1 VSQIPL
7 LFLADA
13 ITSSTGL
20 SRVCRDLATRVHS
33 SMQDTFRVGTLGVGG
48 PISTSSRFPFPNYSI
63 IRLQQMVPT
72 DLPLVWEDFAGRYG
86 DELQEDSEQ
95 DLQERRGQIRKGAMT
110 VIWNLSWLQ
119 WLAQPYLLPL
129 DHPVRNFLLRRPPSV
144 SQDHW
149 AAISNPSSPSFSPQ
163 LLTRLADSPFER
175 WLYCPV
181 DGHLPDGTLG
191 HQLAPILQGF
201 TRLLAYTRYGAD
213 VIERTLEK
221 WGGQS
226 AVSTIGS
233 IPNLPHGLD
242 RSVFHPR
249 PRAEARQTF
258 FSRASNGGSA
268 LPLLDDQVLACCI
281 NTNSS
286 RKDYGLAFATC
297 AELLRR
303 GMNIFLWCHTDA
315 LTPHPSSP
323 AVYWNLPALAKQFGL
338 QQRICVTTERLT
350 DDALAWAMSA
360 ADIGLHIGAGEGFG
374 YFGPQAIAC
383 GIPVVHGNYA
393 GGAEVIPSISLVP
406 PSDYY
411 LEATFM
417 IQRPIFRACDWA
429 DKVEELLK
437 PENRVAALT
446 LPQELEWDGE
456 NGIWGRWAEWLRK
469 GVTQ

>member
-1 VSQIPL
+1 VSRIPL

-13 ITSSTGL
+13 ITSQTGL
-20 SRVCRDLATRVHS
+20 ARVCRDLATRVHS

-86 DELQEDSEQ
+86 DGLQEDSAQ
-95 DLQERRGQIRKGAMT
+95 DLQERGGQIRKGAMT

-129 DHPVRNFLLRRPPSV
+129 DHPVRNFLLRRPSSV

-149 AAISNPSSPSFSPQ
+149 QSISNPASPSFSPQ
-163 LLTRLADSPFER
+163 LLTRLSDSPFER

-201 TRLLAYTRYGAD
+201 TRLLTYTRYGAD

-242 RSVFHPR
+242 RSIFFPR
-249 PRAEARQTF
+249 PRPLARQTF
-258 FSRASNGGSA
+258 FSRVSNGASA
-268 LPLLDDQVLACCI
+268 LPLLDDQVLACMI
-281 NTNSS
+281 ATNSS
-286 RKDYGLAFATC
+286 RKTWGEAFQTC

-303 GMNIFLWCHTDA
+303 GVNIFLWGHTDA
-315 LTPHPSSP
+315 LQPHPAAP
-323 AVYWNLPALAKQFGL
+323 AVCWNLPALAKQFSMEK
-338 QQRICVTTERLT
+338 RVCITTDKLS
-350 DDALAWAMSA
+350 DDAMAWAYSA
-360 ADIGLHIGAGEGFG
+360 CDVMIATSSEGWGLT
-374 YFGPQAIAC
+374 QAESLGC
-383 GIPVVHGNYA
+383 QLPVVGTTYA
-393 GGAEVIPSISLVP
+393 GSAEFTPKCLQVSPISY
-406 PSDYY
+406 S
-411 LEATFM
+411 LESPFLL
-417 IQRPIFRACDWA
+417 QRPIHSPSDIA
-429 DKVEELLK
+429 DKVQSVLAGDRAELSK
-437 PENRVAALT
+437 FPESILWENCWPCWKEFL
-446 LPQELEWDGE
+446 LGGLE
-456 NGIWGRWAEWLRK
+456 K
-469 GVTQ
+469 